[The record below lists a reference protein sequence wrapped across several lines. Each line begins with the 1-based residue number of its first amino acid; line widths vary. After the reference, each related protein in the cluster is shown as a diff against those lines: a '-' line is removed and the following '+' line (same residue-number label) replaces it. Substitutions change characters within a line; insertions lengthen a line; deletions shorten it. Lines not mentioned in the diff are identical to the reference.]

1 MNITVFTIVMSLVWS
16 GIFFLIFYFA
26 RKSTG
31 MVGICSITG
40 MIVLYLMC
48 ILRLI
53 LPVEFPWTKMVR
65 WPAGMNWIKSALDS
79 NILPSGWGISW
90 PKILL
95 GVWGLGA
102 LFFVSKYV
110 IRYVKLTKFIKCLPK
125 EKDERILRILSET
138 VNDSGKSFEIR
149 RAPNML
155 IPCCFGIFKK
165 YIMLPEKEYS
175 DEQLKYILLHESLH
189 LQCNDTG
196 VKLMTN
202 IICSIYW
209 WNPLVY
215 LLRKD
220 MNQSLEIRC
229 DKLVVKY
236 EGMSSREEYLKVLL
250 NEYRYVTKVSMSEKK
265 QFCGMMLFEKHTEPL
280 LERFEQLKANNMK
293 NSRYG
298 LALAVIIG
306 VASLL
311 LSYSFV
317 LQSGFDCPIEEIET
331 AVGDKEMN
339 PEEMYL
345 VECNDGSYILHS
357 GELQQ
362 IVKPEH
368 VDLLIKSGVKVY
380 KE

>member
-1 MNITVFTIVMSLVWS
+1 MMREN
-16 GIFFLIFYFA
+16 
-26 RKSTG
+26 
-31 MVGICSITG
+31 
-40 MIVLYLMC
+40 
-48 ILRLI
+48 
-53 LPVEFPWTKMVR
+53 E
-65 WPAGMNWIKSALDS
+65 
-79 NILPSGWGISW
+79 
-90 PKILL
+90 
-95 GVWGLGA
+95 
-102 LFFVSKYV
+102 
-110 IRYVKLTKFIKCLPK
+110 
-125 EKDERILRILSET
+125 
-138 VNDSGKSFEIR
+138 
-149 RAPNML
+149 
-155 IPCCFGIFKK
+155 
-165 YIMLPEKEYS
+165 
-175 DEQLKYILLHESLH
+175 EQLKYILLHESLH

-250 NEYRYVTKVSMSEKK
+250 NEYRYVTQVSMSEKK
-265 QFCGMMLFEKHTEPL
+265 QFCGMMLFEKHTESL

-331 AVGDKEMN
+331 AVGTKELN

-345 VECNDGSYILHS
+345 VEYNDGSYILYS

-362 IVKPEH
+362 IVKFEI
-368 VDLLIKSGVKVY
+368 DKSPSSITIYRIDEDGTVTDTAYNDGEITMPNEAGYFIY
-380 KE
+380 KLHATWDKGKSAFIFIQRMS